1 MALRCTAFIACLVLQ
16 PLLWS
21 LPCQAQQHSD
31 AAAGLKAVHTYT
43 MTKFIRWPSH
53 SFTGADAPFRICING
68 PNTAVRA
75 FMALQGKP
83 AGTRTVVVV
92 AIEDQQQ
99 AQQCQILYLAGRTQE
114 DKLLLLTAVKDRPV
128 LTVVQDRQL
137 LEQGAVVHLYNRE
150 DRIGMEIRQQTAQKK
165 GLEISSRLLS
175 LSRPEAGGQ
184 P

>member
-1 MALRCTAFIACLVLQ
+1 MPLRTTLCSGCL
-16 PLLWS
+16 LLLLLS
-21 LPCQAQQHSD
+21 PYPCQAQHHGNT
-31 AAAGLKAVHTYT
+31 AAGLRAAYVYT
-43 MTKFIRWPSH
+43 MTKFINWPSH

-83 AGTRTVVVV
+83 AGTRAVAVV
-92 AIEDQQQ
+92 AVEDQQQ
-99 AQQCQILYLAGRTQE
+99 TQQCQILYLAGSNQE
-114 DKLLLLTAVKDRPV
+114 DKLLLLAAVKDRPI
-128 LTVVQDRQL
+128 LTVVQARSL
-137 LEQGAVVHLYNRE
+137 LEQGAAIHLYIQG